1 MYTPLETLRIMNT
14 VLASVLPPE
23 MYGTACYLHLNRQQS
38 SMTYLS
44 AGHPPCIRVRS
55 GEASLVDAQG
65 DVLGGFETAY
75 FEPIVLRVDSGERIY
90 LFSDGLIEGFGANAM
105 NRAEGLNILCSYCL
119 KASDMAL
126 TEAVPWIMSEVA
138 PKKAQDDLLLLGLE
152 V

>member
-1 MYTPLETLRIMNT
+1 
-14 VLASVLPPE
+14 
-23 MYGTACYLHLNRQQS
+23 
-38 SMTYLS
+38 
-44 AGHPPCIRVRS
+44 
-55 GEASLVDAQG
+55 
-65 DVLGGFETAY
+65 
-75 FEPIVLRVDSGERIY
+75 VDSGERIY